1 MIPGLDYGGAQD
13 RGCRPYQEDSF
24 HLEPLPAAD
33 GPSGELLMVMADG
46 MGGHRGGAEASSVA
60 VEAFVH
66 TYLAEAEPETERLR
80 RSLLAANQRIAEE
93 AAANPALRGMGCTL
107 VGASLTSAG
116 LNLISVGDSLA
127 FLFRNGELTR
137 LNADHSMA
145 PVLQEAVR
153 LGKLSAEEMAC
164 HPHRNALRS
173 VVTGQDLSLIDL
185 RPDPMELQPGDRLI
199 VASDGILTL
208 PEEQIVELLEAH
220 PGQTAE
226 ELSELLVQAVTEAD
240 DPHQDNVTVL
250 VAALPGTAARSVQA
264 PPRAAERR
272 SSVRRMLAALSP
284 IMLRPRVL
292 AGVGAGFLLA
302 AVGVGLYPVWRG
314 RTDTTATA
322 PTSAVDKPPVHA
334 GGTVP
339 PAELPLKSLRQE
351 TPAPSPSSGRQDIA
365 DPAAST
371 LSQEAPPAPLQAK
384 SPAPAEPPPPPAP
397 APPQPAS
404 ADQAPP
410 PAVAPPQPAS
420 ADQAPPPAVA
430 PAPEKTADPEKH
442 TNATPTQG
450 HHLNHA
456 AIAGSDQP
464 GFARTPVSVQ
474 RRDQGGGS
482 SL

>member
-1 MIPGLDYGGAQD
+1 
-13 RGCRPYQEDSF
+13 
-24 HLEPLPAAD
+24 
-33 GPSGELLMVMADG
+33 
-46 MGGHRGGAEASSVA
+46 
-60 VEAFVH
+60 
-66 TYLAEAEPETERLR
+66 
-80 RSLLAANQRIAEE
+80 
-93 AAANPALRGMGCTL
+93 
-107 VGASLTSAG
+107 
-116 LNLISVGDSLA
+116 
-127 FLFRNGELTR
+127 
-137 LNADHSMA
+137 
-145 PVLQEAVR
+145 
-153 LGKLSAEEMAC
+153 MAC

-334 GGTVP
+334 GGRSRPRNCRSSRCVRRRLHHRLR
-339 PAELPLKSLRQE
+339 PAGRTSPIRRHRHSLRRHHRHPCKPKSCTGRAAATASPRA
-351 TPAPSPSSGRQDIA
+351 TPAGLGRSGA
-365 DPAAST
+365 TASR
-371 LSQEAPPAPLQAK
+371 S
-384 SPAPAEPPPPPAP
+384 

-410 PAVAPPQPAS
+410 PAVAPVLLRKLPIRKNTQTQPRRRATTQPRS
-420 ADQAPPPAVA
+420 DSRLGPTGICANARVCPA
-430 PAPEKTADPEKH
+430 T
-442 TNATPTQG
+442 
-450 HHLNHA
+450 
-456 AIAGSDQP
+456 
-464 GFARTPVSVQ
+464 
-474 RRDQGGGS
+474 
-482 SL
+482 